1 MALRG
6 RRRTLARWA
15 AGALAA
21 SAVGAVCWAGA
32 RAGGAAFGV
41 PEAHRAA
48 AERLVGS
55 DGRPVSLRSGPRLVV
70 FGYAGCA
77 DRCPLALRR
86 LSDAVGTRAG
96 VAAGERR
103 SRPRVTFVDVDPWHD
118 SPAVLAR
125 YAAHFPG
132 VEGVRGDPA
141 ALAANEAA
149 LGMRPVTRP
158 RDVAAHDTRVF
169 VLDRAGVLVGTLSA
183 DELGS
188 EARARIR
195 ALLHE

>member
-1 MALRG
+1 ML
-6 RRRTLARWA
+6 RWA

-32 RAGGAAFGV
+32 RAGGAAFGL

-96 VAAGERR
+96 TDTGERR
-103 SRPRVTFVDVDPWHD
+103 LRPRVTFVDVDPWND

-132 VEGVRGDPA
+132 VEVLRGDPA
-141 ALAANEAA
+141 ALAANERA
-149 LGMRPVTRP
+149 LGLRAVTRP
-158 RDVAAHDTRVF
+158 EEVAAHDTRVF
-169 VLDRAGVLVGTLSA
+169 VLDRDGVLVGVLTPEMLA
-183 DELGS
+183 GDLP
-188 EARARIR
+188 ARVRS
-195 ALLHE
+195 LLPFAP